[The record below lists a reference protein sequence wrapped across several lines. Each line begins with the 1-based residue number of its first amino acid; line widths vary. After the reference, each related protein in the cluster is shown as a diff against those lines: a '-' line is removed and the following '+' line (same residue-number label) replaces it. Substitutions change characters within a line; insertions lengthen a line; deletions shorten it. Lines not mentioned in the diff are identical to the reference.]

1 MKNLIKSHDIKNVFD
16 LPLSKLLI
24 LNIKNVYS
32 TWATRIVII
41 FSPIFV
47 VFSLSILF
55 PIQLFVAAGQVF
67 VVPLSAGIVYGMVYF
82 PIKRSTLDDNI
93 SITLMSKFQVYITIL
108 LTMLFVTFCSE
119 IIFWTSLIIFNKI
132 GIAGTTSILNIITL
146 DKDLDVRWVDVEWMT
161 IFYYWIISTTIVFL
175 VSFLFRGVTKT
186 INWYYSVVFIY
197 ILFLISFG
205 GLLEGPLIKVEDN
218 NIILDNKVGFI
229 YVVSSILPQSHL
241 DIFVTKAMNSGIY
254 NIISGD
260 TYNNLGE
267 ISSFSI
273 STDWQ
278 WNLSLFYPWVFLLAS
293 AIGCYLSI

>member
-186 INWYYSVVFIY
+186 INWYYSVVFLY